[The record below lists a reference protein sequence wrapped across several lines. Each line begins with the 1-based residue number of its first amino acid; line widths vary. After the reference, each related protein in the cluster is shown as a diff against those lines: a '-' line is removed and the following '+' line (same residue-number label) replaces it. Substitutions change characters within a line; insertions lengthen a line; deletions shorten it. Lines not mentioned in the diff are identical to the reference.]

1 MGVRMTIQCPAE
13 GMSYENSKQLP
24 APTTPRGLRL
34 LCLLVTATNGQ
45 QRSLPIHT
53 LRALPPRHSRPAQ
66 WALVLPAGFVLRET
80 YATAP
85 AAAVLARCAG
95 HGQISALRAALG
107 SVRTGGLSRDF

>member
-1 MGVRMTIQCPAE
+1 MTKVAKHENPQQLHPPA
-13 GMSYENSKQLP
+13 
-24 APTTPRGLRL
+24 TPRGLRL
-34 LCLLVTATNGQ
+34 LCLLVTAPNGQ

-53 LRALPPRHSRPAQ
+53 LRALPPRQSRPAQ

-95 HGQISALRAALG
+95 HRQAHALRAAMGFLA
-107 SVRTGGLSRDF
+107 